1 VKDKLRRKY
10 QRSRTKAALA
20 LGFALY
26 MTQFLNSGW
35 WQGIVMGVAATMSVY
50 WTISA
55 AVACSR
61 LDVIA
66 IAEQY
71 SELMKEEE

>member
-1 VKDKLRRKY
+1 MKELWRRKY

-20 LGFALY
+20 LGLALY
-26 MTQFLNSGW
+26 MTHVLNSGW
-35 WQGIVMGVAATMSVY
+35 QGIIMGVAATMSVY
-50 WTISA
+50 WTIGA

-71 SELMKEEE
+71 AAQMKEDGR